1 VIGRD
6 RELLARIARVNDS
19 AGQVVL
25 AILGDRE
32 RCDPEP
38 ARLRA
43 LGQTYAA
50 LGADLLARAA
60 ELDGRMVEHTQ
71 RVIIDARP

>member
-1 VIGRD
+1 MIGQD
-6 RELLARIARVNDS
+6 RELLARIARVDDS
-19 AGQVVL
+19 AGKVVL

-43 LGQTYAA
+43 LGQTYTM

-71 RVIIDARP
+71 RVIIDTRP